1 MKQLSELRRVVTGND
16 QNGRSTVIFD
26 GPPPRTE
33 SPAQIWR
40 TGEPSVGA
48 SQAADGA
55 LAPIRLDVAPHA
67 SLFWIV
73 RMPPGHGTDR
83 LKDEA
88 RAQRLADMGASTPDD
103 HSGVM
108 HATTTIDYV
117 VVLEGEV
124 SLILDDTVV
133 TLSQHDCVVQR
144 GTAHAWE
151 NRSSEPA
158 LLAFVLVGQD
168 DAST

>member
-1 MKQLSELRRVVTGND
+1 MKQLAEFRRVVTGHD

-26 GPPPRTE
+26 GAPPRSE

-40 TGEPSVGA
+40 TGEPSVVD
-48 SQAADGA
+48 SQATDGA
-55 LAPIRLDVAPHA
+55 LAPIRLDVAPHD

-83 LKDEA
+83 VQDEA
-88 RAQRLADMGASTPDD
+88 RAQRLSFMGASTPDD
-103 HSGVM
+103 HRGAM
-108 HATTTIDYV
+108 HATKTIDYV

-124 SLILDDTVV
+124 SLILDDAVV

-151 NRSSEPA
+151 NRSAEPA

-168 DAST
+168 DASA